1 MTNDTFIIG
10 SRGSDLALWQSN
22 WVKEELEKQHP
33 ELAVEIQIIHT
44 KGDKILDTALS
55 KIGDKGLFTK
65 ALEDRLLDGTI
76 DLAVHSLK
84 DLPTILPQGLTIAA
98 ITDREDPHDVFI
110 SKNDVSVDDLPE
122 GAHVATGSL
131 RRRSQLLNY
140 RPDLNIHDLRGNVP
154 TRVQKLQENDWDGLI
169 LARAGLKRLE
179 MLDEVTESIDFEI
192 MLPAVGQGALGLE
205 TRERDFQ
212 VKAIVAPLNDA
223 DTYAAT
229 HAERAFLR
237 KLEGGCQV
245 PIGSYGEV
253 VDGELQFR
261 GYVGS
266 IDGSKAVRGKGRGNP
281 DDAESIGLRLA
292 NELLKEGAE
301 EILQEVRAAAETNA

>member
-22 WVKEELEKQHP
+22 WVKAELEKHHP
-33 ELAVEIQIIHT
+33 ELTVEIQIIHT

-98 ITDREDPHDVFI
+98 ISEREDPHDVFI
-110 SKNDVSVDDLPE
+110 SKNAVMIDDLPE

-154 TRVQKLQENDWDGLI
+154 TRVQKLRKNDWDGLI

-179 MLDEVTESIDFEI
+179 MLDEVTEAIDFEI

-266 IDGSKAVRGKGRGNP
+266 IDGSKAVRGNGRGNP

-301 EILQEVRAAAETNA
+301 EILQEVRLAAESNA

>member
-1 MTNDTFIIG
+1 MTSDTFIIG
-10 SRGSDLALWQSN
+10 SRGSDLALWQSY
-22 WVKEELEKQHP
+22 WVKQQLNREHP
-33 ELAVEIQIIHT
+33 ELTVTVEIIQT

-84 DLPTILPQGLTIAA
+84 DLPTILPQGLEIAA
-98 ITDREDPHDVFI
+98 ITEREDPRDVLLSRGGLPF
-110 SKNDVSVDDLPE
+110 NEFPE
-122 GAHVATGSL
+122 GAHIATGSL
-131 RRRSQLLNY
+131 RRKSQLLNH
-140 RPDLNIHDLRGNVP
+140 RPDFHIHDIRGNVP
-154 TRVQKLQENDWDGLI
+154 TRIQKLKDRGWHGMV

-179 MLDEVTESIDFEI
+179 MLHEATETLDYDL

-205 TRERDFQ
+205 SRERDFQ

-223 DTYAAT
+223 DTHAST
-229 HAERAFLR
+229 LAERAFLR

-245 PIGSYGEV
+245 PIGAHGEV
-253 VDGELQFR
+253 LDGELKFR

-266 IDGSKAVRGKGRGNP
+266 LDGRKAVRGSGGGNP
-281 DDAESIGLRLA
+281 DDAETIGLRLA

-301 EILQEVRAAAETNA
+301 EILQEVREASEANG

>member
-10 SRGSDLALWQSN
+10 SRGSDLALWQSR
-22 WVKEELEKQHP
+22 WVKQALETYHP
-33 ELAVEIQIIHT
+33 ELTVEIKIIHT

-65 ALEDRLLDGTI
+65 ALEDRLLDESI

-84 DLPTILPQGLTIAA
+84 DLPTILPQGLAISA
-98 ITDREDPHDVFI
+98 ITKREDPHDVFV
-110 SKNDVSVDDLPE
+110 SKNNHTIDILPE

-154 TRVQKLQENDWDGLI
+154 TRIQKLQENNWNGII

-179 MLDEVTESIDFEI
+179 MLDIVTESIDFSV

-229 HAERAFLR
+229 LAERAFLR

-253 VDGELQFR
+253 VDGDLQFR

-266 IDGSKAVRGKGRGNP
+266 INGQKAVRGKGHGNP

-301 EILQEVRAAAETNA
+301 EILQGVRAAVENNA

>member
-1 MTNDTFIIG
+1 MTNDIFVIG

-22 WVKEELEKQHP
+22 WVKQQLEQVHP
-33 ELAVEIQIIHT
+33 ELTVSIEIIQT
-44 KGDKILDTALS
+44 KGDKVLDTALS

-98 ITDREDPHDVFI
+98 ITEREDPHDVLL
-110 SKNDVSVDDLPE
+110 SKDRTPLAELPE
-122 GAHVATGSL
+122 RAHIATGSL
-131 RRRSQLLNY
+131 RRKSQLLNH
-140 RPDLNIHDLRGNVP
+140 RPDFVIHDIRGNVP
-154 TRVQKLQENDWDGLI
+154 TRVQKFKDRDWHGLV

-179 MLDEVTESIDFEI
+179 MLDEATESIDFDL

-223 DTYAAT
+223 DTYAAAQ
-229 HAERAFLR
+229 AERAFLR

-245 PIGSYGEV
+245 PIGAHGEV
-253 VDGELQFR
+253 IDGELRFR

-266 IDGSKAVRGKGRGNP
+266 IDGQQAVRGKGSGNP
-281 DDAESIGLRLA
+281 DDAETIGLRLA
-292 NELLKEGAE
+292 NELLKEGAG
-301 EILQEVRAAAETNA
+301 EILQKVREAAETNV